1 MSVTEETPKPAGDGR
16 VQSLERAFDLL
27 ELLAREGALSV
38 QALHEASGLPAATV
52 HRLLNTMHARGYV
65 AKDAARRYLLGPGL
79 VPLAEGASQALARSA
94 RAPLRRLAD
103 ELGESANLAMFDGEM
118 IVYIAQAQS
127 TRSMRM
133 FTEVGRRVLPHATAV
148 GKAVFAAMPPA
159 QLEALL
165 PRLALPRYTPKTIT
179 TVDGLRASIERAARE
194 GYAIDDG
201 EQEVGVRCVAV
212 AVTPGGQQPGFAISL
227 SGPTE
232 RMSDAFIARAVPEL
246 HRARDEVLDVL
257 ESSAG

>member
-1 MSVTEETPKPAGDGR
+1 MNDSGASSSKPHGDGR
-16 VQSLERAFDLL
+16 VQSLDRAFDLL
-27 ELLAREGALSV
+27 EILARDGAQSV
-38 QALHEASGLPAATV
+38 HGLHEASGLPAATV
-52 HRLLNTMHARGYV
+52 HRLLTTMHVRGYV
-65 AKDAARRYLLGPGL
+65 SKDAARRYLLGPSL
-79 VPLAEGASQALARSA
+79 VPLAEGATQSVAGSVRVH
-94 RAPLRRLAD
+94 LRRLAD

-148 GKAVFAAMPPA
+148 GKALFARMPPA
-159 QLEALL
+159 ALEGVLS
-165 PRLALPRYTPKTIT
+165 RLALPRYTDKTIT
-179 TVDGLRASIERAARE
+179 TVEGLRESIERAARD

-212 AVTPGGQQPGFAISL
+212 AVASGGQQPGFAISL

-232 RMSDAFIARAVPEL
+232 RMTDEFIERAVPQL
-246 HRARDEVLDVL
+246 HRVREEIEGADDGG
-257 ESSAG
+257 A